1 MPILI
6 ELPIVFNASVTL
18 SVVLGVGCCAVRFG
32 SHFGQTHSPVF
43 TSIHAC
49 FSLSQAKLRP
59 LSDQML
65 VCGRAN
71 HVGRSEISLLSNGKR
86 RPQHTPALEGI
97 STDPSSRRSTPEWRH
112 L

>member
-1 MPILI
+1 MPMLI

-49 FSLSQAKLRP
+49 FSLSQAK
-59 LSDQML
+59 
-65 VCGRAN
+65 
-71 HVGRSEISLLSNGKR
+71 
-86 RPQHTPALEGI
+86 
-97 STDPSSRRSTPEWRH
+97 
-112 L
+112 